1 MQADLLFHPCWR
13 CLLLP
18 GYLLSLREGIEAA
31 LIIGIV
37 LGAVR
42 KIKRADLTSA
52 IWFGALSAFIVSLLA
67 AILLTRFGLE
77 LEGTAEP
84 IFEGF
89 TMLLAAGILTW
100 MIFWMNQQARLLKSE
115 LEAGVSKA
123 ASSTGKQALFWLAF
137 VAVLREGI
145 ELALFLTASAFAS
158 GAQQTLL
165 GSILGLGTAAL
176 LGWTL
181 FASTV
186 RLDLRRFFQ
195 VTGFL
200 LVLFAAGLVAHGIHE
215 FNEVGWIPVIIE
227 HIWDVNATIDEKST
241 LGELLKALFGYNG
254 NPSLTEMIAY
264 FVYLASVFIA
274 LQFTSRKPQT
284 LVQPQV

>member
-1 MQADLLFHPCWR
+1 LLS
-13 CLLLP
+13 

-42 KIKRADLTSA
+42 KINRADLIPA
-52 IWFGALSAFIVSLLA
+52 IWFGALSAFIVSVLA

-77 LEGTAEP
+77 LKGTAEP

-89 TMLLAAGILTW
+89 TMLLAASILTW
-100 MIFWMNQQARLLKSE
+100 MIFWMNKQSRALKSD
-115 LEAGVSKA
+115 LEAGVTKA
-123 ASSTGKQALFWLAF
+123 ATAAGKQALFWLAF
-137 VAVLREGI
+137 IAVAREGF
-145 ELALFLTASAFAS
+145 ELALFLTASAFSS
-158 GAQQTLL
+158 GAQQTLI
-165 GSILGLGTAAL
+165 GSILGLCTAAL
-176 LGWTL
+176 LGWML

-200 LVLFAAGLVAHGIHE
+200 LILFAAGLVARSIYE

-227 HIWDVNATIDEKST
+227 HIWDLNAIIDEKSM
-241 LGELLKALFGYNG
+241 LGQLLIALFGYNG
-254 NPSLTEMIAY
+254 NPSLTETIAY
-264 FVYLASVFIA
+264 FAYLASVFVA
-274 LQFTSRKPQT
+274 LQFSGSKSRT
-284 LVQPQV
+284 TTR

>member
-1 MQADLLFHPCWR
+1 
-13 CLLLP
+13 LLP

-42 KIKRADLTSA
+42 KINRTGLASA
-52 IWFGALSAFIVSLLA
+52 IWFGALSAFIVSVLA

-100 MIFWMNQQARLLKSE
+100 MIFWMNQQSRSLKSE

-123 ASSTGKQALFWLAF
+123 AASTGKRALFWLAF
-137 VAVLREGI
+137 VAVVREGF
-145 ELALFLTASAFAS
+145 ELALFLTASAYSS

-200 LVLFAAGLVAHGIHE
+200 LILFAAGLISNSVHE
-215 FNEVGWIPVIIE
+215 FNEVNWIPAIFE
-227 HIWDVNATIDEKST
+227 HVWDVNAIVNDTSNF
-241 LGELLKALFGYNG
+241 GQLLKALFGYNG
-254 NPSLTEMIAY
+254 NPSLTQMVAY
-264 FVYLASVFIA
+264 FAYLASVFIA
-274 LQFTSRKPQT
+274 LQFTGRKPQT
-284 LVQPQV
+284 AAR

>member
-1 MQADLLFHPCWR
+1 
-13 CLLLP
+13 LLP
-18 GYLLSLREGIEAA
+18 GYLLSLREGLEAA

-42 KIKRADLTSA
+42 KINRTGLTSA
-52 IWFGALSAFIVSLLA
+52 IWFGALSALIVSILA

-77 LEGTAEP
+77 LKGTAEP
-84 IFEGF
+84 VFEGF

-100 MIFWMNQQARLLKSE
+100 MIFWMNQQSRSLKSN
-115 LEAGVSKA
+115 LEVGVNKA
-123 ASSTGKQALFWLAF
+123 AASAGKQALFWLAF
-137 VAVLREGI
+137 VAVVREGF

-165 GSILGLGTAAL
+165 GSILGLGTSAL
-176 LGWTL
+176 LGWML

-200 LVLFAAGLVAHGIHE
+200 LVLFAAGLISNSVHE
-215 FNEVGWIPVIIE
+215 FSEVNWIPAIIE
-227 HIWDVNATIDEKST
+227 HIWDMNAIVNDTSN
-241 LGELLKALFGYNG
+241 LGQLLKALFGYNG
-254 NPSLTEMIAY
+254 NPSLTETIAY
-264 FVYLASVFIA
+264 FAYLASVFVA
-274 LQFTSRKPQT
+274 LQFSGGKPQT
-284 LVQPQV
+284 AAR

>member
-1 MQADLLFHPCWR
+1 M
-13 CLLLP
+13 LP

-42 KIKRADLTSA
+42 KINRADLISA
-52 IWFGALSAFIVSLLA
+52 IWFGALSAFIVSVLA

-77 LEGTAEP
+77 LKGTAEP

-100 MIFWMNQQARLLKSE
+100 MIFWMNQQARSLKSE

-123 ASSTGKQALFWLAF
+123 AASTGKRALFWLAF
-137 VAVLREGI
+137 VAVVREGI

-186 RLDLRRFFQ
+186 RLNLRRFFQ
-195 VTGFL
+195 ATGFL
-200 LVLFAAGLVAHGIHE
+200 LILFAAGLITRGIHE
-215 FNEVGWIPVIIE
+215 FNEIGWIPVIIE
-227 HIWDVNATIDEKST
+227 HIWDINAIIDVKST
-241 LGELLKALFGYNG
+241 LGELLNALFGYNS
-254 NPSLTEMIAY
+254 NPSLTETIAY
-264 FVYLASVFIA
+264 FAYLASVFIA
-274 LQFTSRKPQT
+274 LQFNSHKPRT
-284 LVQPQV
+284 LIQPQA